1 MLSALVPLA
10 PTLLMKRQI
19 AAIALSLL
27 LVAIDLGTYVKLP
40 LIPVNNQNRDRQLSS
55 FSDEECDRELRFT
68 RVEIQAILTEL
79 HLPQS
84 FTMDNGLRV
93 DGESAFLYFL
103 YRMHYPNTLAMG
115 QEMWGREYSELDR
128 IYNFMLK
135 PMFSRRNG
143 NLQDWMLEKNSIAS
157 AGRVSNEW
165 DFGGVTSTYKFINV
179 PFSRKLLESAV
190 SKQYILAAFLYN
202 CKVCLAGSN
211 CSYHF
216 GLEPP
221 TLRDYL
227 SQYYIS

>member
-1 MLSALVPLA
+1 MRLEQICELYARTAANPNPGTVPGNLCQDFCYMDGTA
-10 PTLLMKRQI
+10 DRICKPSGAVAGLRNVQNAFWNRYKRHHTLNWLGF
-19 AAIALSLL
+19 SWPDGLL
-27 LVAIDLGTYVKLP
+27 TLDGPFPGFYTDHVSWI
-40 LIPVNNQNRDRQLSS
+40 SS
-55 FSDEECDRELRFT
+55 TAKVLLERVMRT
-68 RVEIQAILTEL
+68 RVETGFASLNVRCDKLFFPDE
-79 HLPQS
+79 
-84 FTMDNGLRV
+84 V
-93 DGESAFLYFL
+93 
-103 YRMHYPNTLAMG
+103 
-115 QEMWGREYSELDR
+115 
-128 IYNFMLK
+128 LK

-143 NLQDWMLEKNSIAS
+143 NLQDWMLEENSIAS

-227 SQYYIS
+227 SQ